1 MNISS
6 FYLCFFVKKMFSVH
20 ILRTLISKRSSKTKN
35 KTPIPE
41 TKVETFLTIYLFQ
54 NLSNIKYFIKY
65 KTTKLLFHFF
75 YWITI
80 TNTRKKWYNEKYI
93 SQHYYSET
101 YQLCLNTYCFL
112 AAMISSKWAFVLLW
126 LLSLMNFYFFFF

>member
-6 FYLCFFVKKMFSVH
+6 FFICVFWFKKRFLFIFWELWFQNYH
-20 ILRTLISKRSSKTKN
+20 QKL
-35 KTPIPE
+35 PE
-41 TKVETFLTIYLFQ
+41 TKVETFLTVYPISESFKHWIQ
-54 NLSNIKYFIKY
+54 NNKVIIS
-65 KTTKLLFHFF
+65 FF

-93 SQHYYSET
+93 SQYYYSET

-126 LLSLMNFYFFFF
+126 LLSLMNFYFFFFKVI